1 MDLRVNISSISE
13 VVGFLLMVGCARD
26 RVTYLHER
34 LEALLGAEYVSEPA
48 MAAMSEKV
56 EAAVASAQIKL
67 VALDHGGDA

>member
-1 MDLRVNISSISE
+1 
-13 VVGFLLMVGCARD
+13 MVGCARD

-56 EAAVASAQIKL
+56 EAAVAIEEFER
-67 VALDHGGDA
+67 